1 MNYIG
6 YNTPKHYCY
15 FRPLSWPLDDL
26 VGLDMRCHQRYKYHQ
41 PKYIDIVYAPTLGIY
56 SWA

>member
-6 YNTPKHYCY
+6 YKTPKHYC
-15 FRPLSWPLDDL
+15 FLGPLDDL

-41 PKYIDIVYAPTLGIY
+41 P
-56 SWA
+56 